1 MELQAAGG
9 ATRLGWLDMAVG
21 MGVAAVVGTLA
32 LMLVVKLLYRAKL
45 RIFSW
50 YLWFL
55 AILVA
60 LGIVPIAY

>member
-1 MELQAAGG
+1 
-9 ATRLGWLDMAVG
+9 
-21 MGVAAVVGTLA
+21 VVGTLA